1 MKKTVAVS
9 VMPRPMQILWRP
21 AYMRGSGKEHRLLHN
36 EETKGWKYRG
46 QKPNHEKRE
55 FMRFSHELI
64 VPEEGFP
71 FKLFLFEGWNG
82 NYFREKHWH
91 RSIEIFAVCQG
102 ELGFF
107 VDDRMWQLK
116 ADEFIIVNSNEVHSI
131 DAPRPN
137 ETIVLQIPLNM
148 FEGYFTE
155 EQFIWFTHE
164 PGKKDE
170 RFMELIKELFRV
182 YTEKQIGYNL
192 KVKSIFYNIMYFLV
206 KEYRLM
212 EIDQDS
218 VRKNR
223 NLNRLSSITSY
234 MKNNYAGELTL
245 EAVARVFGYSPTYL
259 SRMFQKYAGITFKS
273 YLQSIRLGYAL
284 KDLESGKYS
293 ITETALRN
301 GFSGS
306 KGLARAFRKKYGML
320 PSEYREK
327 TGNGH

>member
-1 MKKTVAVS
+1 MNKQKDGTAAVWKT
-9 VMPRPMQILWRP
+9 PW
-21 AYMRGSGKEHRLLHN
+21 
-36 EETKGWKYRG
+36 
-46 QKPNHEKRE
+46 HEKRE
-55 FMRFSHELI
+55 PMRFSHELI
-64 VPEEGFP
+64 VPEEGLP

-107 VDDRMWQLK
+107 VDDRMWRLT

-206 KEYRLM
+206 KEYRLTQ
-212 EIDQDS
+212 IDQDS

-234 MKNNYAGELTL
+234 MKDNYAGELTL
-245 EAVARVFGYSPTYL
+245 ETVARVFGYSPTYL

-320 PSEYREK
+320 PGEYREK